1 MTYKI
6 ALDPNNTQAT
16 YFARAAGTASTAWC
30 HQARAFLLDAQN
42 VSKCT
47 L

>member
-16 YFARAAGTASTAWC
+16 YFVRTVGTAPTAW
-30 HQARAFLLDAQN
+30 
-42 VSKCT
+42 VP
-47 L
+47 